1 MHLRD
6 RICQHRVIGDG
17 DPVARPK
24 APLLSREIIAR
35 AAIELVDE
43 GHELQVVPLAE
54 RLGVSTSSLYHHV
67 KGRTGIVHAIR
78 EVLSEEYSLVPEPS
92 ASWEETVRKSTRTL
106 WRLYGDHPKVM
117 PLLLSVVITEP
128 TTVDFYSLIIDA
140 LDKAGIPEDEQLS
153 TVEMLDAFAFGV
165 ALDALSPDL
174 IFEPG
179 GEHERLNRLISKHPS
194 GRKRNELLF
203 ERGLDV
209 IVLGIRERARLA
221 ALGA

>member
-1 MHLRD
+1 M
-6 RICQHRVIGDG
+6 
-17 DPVARPK
+17 ARPK

-35 AAIELVDE
+35 AAIELVEE

-67 KGRTGIVHAIR
+67 EGRVGIVHAIR
-78 EVLSEEYSLVPEPS
+78 EVLGEEYSLTPVPS
-92 ASWEETVRKSTRTL
+92 SSWEETVRKSTHTL

-128 TTVDFYSLIIDA
+128 TTVDFYTLIIDA
-140 LDKAGIPEDEQLS
+140 LDEAGIPEDEQLS

-174 IFEPG
+174 IFEPS
-179 GEHERLNRLISKHPS
+179 GEHERLNRLIRKHPS
-194 GRKRNELLF
+194 GRERNALLF